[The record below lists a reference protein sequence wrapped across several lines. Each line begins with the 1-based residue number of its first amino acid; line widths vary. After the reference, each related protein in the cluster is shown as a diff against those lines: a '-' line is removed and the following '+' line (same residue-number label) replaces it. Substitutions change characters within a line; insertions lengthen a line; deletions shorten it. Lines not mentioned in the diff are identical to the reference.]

1 MVTYLGALHDELP
14 LGLSHAATAV
24 LARPPL
30 LHHGTPLIIQIRCGA
45 PVCVCVSSCCLFILC
60 FVFIHLFDH
69 SLVRSFIHSLKHF
82 RIHSCTSSFV
92 LFITHS
98 LAHSL
103 THQPVHAGW
112 IAILQHIPSHCDC
125 HSQNGQS
132 VQQPPLCDIL
142 QPVFQVDRACLLST
156 NECNHTSGQEHTRIA
171 LSTKVL
177 CQTLLDCVTLEMQ

>member
-1 MVTYLGALHDELP
+1 MSFHWASATRPRLSLPDLHSSITAP
-14 LGLSHAATAV
+14 LSLSRSAV
-24 LARPPL
+24 EHLFV
-30 LHHGTPLIIQIRCGA
+30 Q
-45 PVCVCVSSCCLFILC
+45 SSICLFTLC

-69 SLVRSFIHSLKHF
+69 SLVCSFIHSFKHL

-142 QPVFQVDRACLLST
+142 QPVFQVDRARLLST
-156 NECNHTSGQEHTRIA
+156 NECHHKSCQEHTRIA

-177 CQTLLDCVTLEMQ
+177 CQTLLDCVMLEMQ